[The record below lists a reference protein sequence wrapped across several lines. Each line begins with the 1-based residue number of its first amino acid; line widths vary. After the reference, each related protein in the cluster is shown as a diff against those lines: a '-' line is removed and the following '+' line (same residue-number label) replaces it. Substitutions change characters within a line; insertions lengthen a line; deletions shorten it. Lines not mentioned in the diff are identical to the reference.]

1 MVIQS
6 HLKKLFAGIHR
17 VEFSEGNAAI
27 TAMLSLD
34 GEKVVLLKPVGVTD
48 AVEAWLQQP
57 NPTPTSTPT
66 PSPTPNPNPT
76 PTPYP

>member
-1 MVIQS
+1 VVIQS

-34 GEKVVLLKPVGVTD
+34 GEKVRPYPHTPH
-48 AVEAWLQQP
+48 P
-57 NPTPTSTPT
+57 NPRRR
-66 PSPTPNPNPT
+66 
-76 PTPYP
+76 